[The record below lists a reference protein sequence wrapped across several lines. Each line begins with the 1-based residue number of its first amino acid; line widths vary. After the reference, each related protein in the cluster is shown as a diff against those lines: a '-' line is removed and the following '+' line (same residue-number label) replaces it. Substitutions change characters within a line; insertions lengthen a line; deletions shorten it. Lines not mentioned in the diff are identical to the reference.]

1 MTEFKQRIDE
11 VRKSLKAYPE
21 EVRRKARPEAFKQ
34 VIESRFEENKSDY
47 YKRLRSVSRDAKK
60 AGADILV
67 LPACA
72 MMYEGKFDRCK
83 ILGDEVPGIV
93 ASGRLHARKHSG
105 PLLAGED
112 AIILRDG
119 QLFEIDTGVLWIGLD
134 GKPFSIM
141 ATESSTI
148 MHVRGEKPW
157 IRRPSLPGEWVL
169 PKDDGQK
176 AAALVSTMGP
186 QKNDQVLI
194 LDMGHER
201 YPSRYLF
208 NTLRT
213 VLESQRKSRRA
224 VVILSS
230 WHYKNA
236 TYKASW
242 TWPPADEVNYVKW
255 EKGEPNNYG
264 DVFDTIKVN
273 LSPARKPRTN

>member
-1 MTEFKQRIDE
+1 
-11 VRKSLKAYPE
+11 
-21 EVRRKARPEAFKQ
+21 
-34 VIESRFEENKSDY
+34 
-47 YKRLRSVSRDAKK
+47 
-60 AGADILV
+60 
-67 LPACA
+67 
-72 MMYEGKFDRCK
+72 
-83 ILGDEVPGIV
+83 
-93 ASGRLHARKHSG
+93 
-105 PLLAGED
+105 
-112 AIILRDG
+112 
-119 QLFEIDTGVLWIGLD
+119 
-134 GKPFSIM
+134 
-141 ATESSTI
+141 
-148 MHVRGEKPW
+148 
-157 IRRPSLPGEWVL
+157 
-169 PKDDGQK
+169 
-176 AAALVSTMGP
+176 MGP